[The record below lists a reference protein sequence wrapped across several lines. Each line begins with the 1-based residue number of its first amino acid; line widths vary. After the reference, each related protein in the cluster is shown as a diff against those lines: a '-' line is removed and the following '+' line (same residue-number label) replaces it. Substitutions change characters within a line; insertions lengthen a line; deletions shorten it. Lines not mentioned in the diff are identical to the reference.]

1 MTSEVMDPLRRG
13 AAPRLGLGLGSGGSL
28 GILYAGSPWATSAAA
43 SIQERFP

>member
-13 AAPRLGLGLGSGGSL
+13 AAPRLGLGSGGSP